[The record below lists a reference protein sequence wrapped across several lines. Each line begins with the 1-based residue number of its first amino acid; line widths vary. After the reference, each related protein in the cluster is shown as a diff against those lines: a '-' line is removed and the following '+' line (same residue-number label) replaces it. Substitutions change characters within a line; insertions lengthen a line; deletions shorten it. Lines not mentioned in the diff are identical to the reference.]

1 MTKAAD
7 MATSCPKSSDFDL
20 MSHADEVMGLEKE
33 LLTQEGGIEAYVIG
47 AQAKEN
53 GMSTRI
59 SYRKGGEEKFKEIT
73 DKPQFMELDN
83 IAPPE
88 ADTTLDS
95 KTESQILYNQLG
107 NRRSDGLSLDIDP
120 YED

>member
-73 DKPQFMELDN
+73 DKPQFMYLDN
-83 IAPPE
+83 ITPPKAE
-88 ADTTLDS
+88 DYDPNEWIDVVT
-95 KTESQILYNQLG
+95 NQSVD
-107 NRRSDGLSLDIDP
+107 RVADGLSPDVDP